1 MVVDDEEV
9 VVQVASRILSTLGFS
24 VVTASNGRDAIDV
37 FRAASEPFAVVLMDL
52 TMPEL
57 DGVAAFA
64 ELRRLDPHLPVVLM
78 SGYNEQDAVARF
90 AGSGL
95 AGFVQKPFTA
105 DLLSVKIG
113 RAHV

>member
-1 MVVDDEEV
+1 
-9 VVQVASRILSTLGFS
+9 LSSLGFS
-24 VVTASNGRDAIDV
+24 VVSASNGREAIDV
-37 FRAASEPFAVVLMDL
+37 FRAAAEPFSVVLMDL

-64 ELRRLDPHLPVVLM
+64 ELRRLDPRLPVVLM

-105 DLLSVKIG
+105 DLLGQKLQQAL
-113 RAHV
+113 RLA

>member
-1 MVVDDEEV
+1 MP
-9 VVQVASRILSTLGFS
+9 R
-24 VVTASNGRDAIDV
+24 TASSL
-37 FRAASEPFAVVLMDL
+37 ASEPFAVVLMDL

-57 DGVAAFA
+57 DGFAAFE
-64 ELRRLDPHLPVVLM
+64 ELRRRDPRVPVVLM

-105 DLLSVKIG
+105 DQLSEKLSQAL
-113 RAHV
+113 RSA